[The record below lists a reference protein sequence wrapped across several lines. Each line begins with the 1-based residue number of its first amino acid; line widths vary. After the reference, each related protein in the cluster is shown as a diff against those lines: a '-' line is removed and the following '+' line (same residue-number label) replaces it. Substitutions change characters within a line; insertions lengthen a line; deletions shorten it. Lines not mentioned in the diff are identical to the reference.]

1 MRSVNKLPSLMIV
14 AVKCLFLIISAIY
27 WALVIYIYTLRKYS
41 LSIQKPFR
49 FVNIFILGLTL
60 LQAGGSN
67 KEKNVGGKCINSQFL
82 LKWSSEPR
90 PPLKKCYSDDFS
102 QERSFK
108 ITLSN
113 EVRGKQQPTKKQP

>member
-1 MRSVNKLPSLMIV
+1 MRSVNKSPSLMII

-27 WALVIYIYTLRKYS
+27 WALVIYIYIYTLKKYS

-67 KEKNVGGKCINSQFL
+67 KE
-82 LKWSSEPR
+82 
-90 PPLKKCYSDDFS
+90 
-102 QERSFK
+102 
-108 ITLSN
+108 
-113 EVRGKQQPTKKQP
+113 